1 MLCHPSFHVVL
12 ISKLI
17 MLHVSFK
24 WPCLPKN
31 PWQSNIRLIW
41 SQKPIEDQ
49 SLPTDCWHH
58 ANLCAERGESFSQFS
73 NYLVNTSRPPDFF
86 GALDLNYL
94 YKSVVTQ
101 IPYDTWLASM
111 PYTDQKSSPTEDWTS
126 VASCSWMSTG
136 LRTFNSMI
144 YSEFQTRIRSIKIA
158 TSVN

>member
-94 YKSVVTQ
+94 YKSVVAQ
-101 IPYDTWLASM
+101 ISH
-111 PYTDQKSSPTEDWTS
+111 YTVHWPKFLPHQDWTS
-126 VASCSWMSTG
+126 AAFLSTLNCITMG
-136 LRTFNSMI
+136 PGKHKLVLGAI
-144 YSEFQTRIRSIKIA
+144 L
-158 TSVN
+158 